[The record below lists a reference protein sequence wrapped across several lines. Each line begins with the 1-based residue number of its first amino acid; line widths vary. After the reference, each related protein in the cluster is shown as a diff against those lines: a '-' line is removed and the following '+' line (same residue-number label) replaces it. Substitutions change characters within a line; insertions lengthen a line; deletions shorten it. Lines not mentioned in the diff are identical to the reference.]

1 MTQSVMLA
9 IPAYTGSI
17 NLLTNRSLMVDA
29 LALAS
34 AGVSLSLND
43 EVGNTLIEDMRAQML
58 HDFLESD
65 ATDLV
70 FIDNDVAWPAGA
82 LPRLLSHPVD
92 LVGGI
97 YPQRKDPITFSV
109 RTKEKDVYPVD
120 AETGLVEVEG
130 LHGGFLRITRACAE
144 KMVDAYPDCLIELKG
159 KVIPDLF
166 ARFKVPGTH
175 RKLGEDYAFC
185 QRWIDIGGT
194 VYLDAGFNMA
204 HIGLKAYIGQ
214 FGKFVPKGKDM
225 AA

>member
-1 MTQSVMLA
+1 MKKHVMLA

-17 NLLTNRSLMVDA
+17 NLLTNRSLMLDT

-34 AGVSLSLND
+34 AGWSLSLND

-58 HDFLESD
+58 HDFIESD

-70 FIDNDVAWPAGA
+70 FVDNDVAWPYGA
-82 LPRLLSHPVD
+82 LQRLLSHPVD

-97 YPQRKDPITFSV
+97 YPQRKEPITFSV

-120 AETGLVEVEG
+120 PKTGLVEVEG

-144 KMVDAYPDCLIELKG
+144 KMVAAYPDDLIELRG
-159 KVIPDLF
+159 KTIPDLF
-166 ARFKVPGTH
+166 SRFKIPGTH

-185 QRWIDIGGT
+185 QRWTDIGGQ

-214 FGKFVPKGKDM
+214 FGAFMPKAED
-225 AA
+225 AAA